1 MTLHFIHIGKTGGS
15 AVKHVLKKSKH
26 AHWPSQSGEGIHET
40 PYGRIVLHPHKF
52 HLKDVPEG
60 DHAFF
65 CMRDPVDRFFSA
77 WYSRVTEGRPR
88 YYVPWSDT
96 ERRAFELYPTP
107 QAIVADLAAP
117 AGDERREQAE
127 WAMRQIIHMK
137 PVWRKLASA
146 SALDGEMTKIVYIA
160 MQETL
165 DQDFENL
172 KRLLNLPDRLKLP
185 QGKAAHKRTEPVD
198 KSLDDAGREALQ
210 RFYAKDYELIQRCN
224 EVRYER
230 GWTTIKPPPR
240 EPSGRGGVLG
250 RLLRS

>member
-15 AVKHVLKKSKH
+15 AVKHVLKRSKH

-52 HLKDVPEG
+52 HLKDVPDGE
-60 DHAFF
+60 HAFF
-65 CMRDPVDRFFSA
+65 CLRDPIDRFFSA

-88 YYVPWSDT
+88 YYVPWSDA
-96 ERRAFELYPTP
+96 ERRAYELYPTP
-107 QAIVADLAAP
+107 QALAADLAAK
-117 AGDERREQAE
+117 DEPYEQAK
-127 WAMRQIIHMK
+127 WAMNHIIHLK

-146 SALDGEMTKIVYIA
+146 STLDRELPKIVYIA

-172 KRLLNLPDRLKLP
+172 KRILNLPDRLKLP

-198 KSLDDAGREALQ
+198 KSLDDAGREAL
-210 RFYAKDYELIQRCN
+210 RRYYAKDYELIRRCN
-224 EVRYER
+224 EVRYDR
-230 GWTTIKPPPR
+230 GWTTERPPR
-240 EPSGRGGVLG
+240 EARRGAVLG